1 MSAKTWTVRSL
12 ALAAG
17 ISMLAAAAV
26 TQAPAPSPA
35 LAQTAADETL
45 TPAQPMLQELPSVAD
60 LADRLLPAVV
70 EITIE
75 SSGEGSAEA
84 TPEAQPDAPPS
95 PGGENP
101 DDPANPFKDFFDEFL
116 KRGQGGQQP
125 QQKMTSMGSGFVVD
139 PSGIIVTNNHVVE
152 GAESI
157 DDPEEPDR

>member
-26 TQAPAPSPA
+26 TQSPA
-35 LAQTAADETL
+35 LAPAVAQTATDETL

-84 TPEAQPDAPPS
+84 APEAQPDTRPTPS
-95 PGGENP
+95 
-101 DDPANPFKDFFDEFL
+101 
-116 KRGQGGQQP
+116 R
-125 QQKMTSMGSGFVVD
+125 TSST
-139 PSGIIVTNNHVVE
+139 S
-152 GAESI
+152 S
-157 DDPEEPDR
+157 